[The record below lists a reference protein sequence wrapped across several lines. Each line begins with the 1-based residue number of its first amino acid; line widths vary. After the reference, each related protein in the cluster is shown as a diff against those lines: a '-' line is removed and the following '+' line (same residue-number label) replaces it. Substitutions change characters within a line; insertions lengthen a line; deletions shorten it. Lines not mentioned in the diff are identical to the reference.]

1 MSAHGTL
8 RAFSIAQKSLPLPWT
23 WRGGDNALTGSMFLT
38 LAVQLLCFGLMLVL
52 VTPQLFQMISR
63 DVSDRFD
70 KRMRSL
76 WIALPALTTRGS
88 TVQQLW
94 LKLTS

>member
-1 MSAHGTL
+1 ML
-8 RAFSIAQKSLPLPWT
+8 
-23 WRGGDNALTGSMFLT
+23 LT

-52 VTPQLFQMISR
+52 VTLQLFQMISR

-70 KRMRSL
+70 KRMRLL
-76 WIALPALTTRGS
+76 WIGLPAPATRGS